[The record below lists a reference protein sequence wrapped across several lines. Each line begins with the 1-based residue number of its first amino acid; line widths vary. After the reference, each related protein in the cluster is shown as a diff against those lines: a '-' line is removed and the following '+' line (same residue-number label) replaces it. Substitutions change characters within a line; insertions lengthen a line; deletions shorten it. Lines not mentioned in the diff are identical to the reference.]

1 MLDRLLSTIA
11 PHICSSCDDAHGLLC
26 DRCFSDIID
35 NGYDQCIVCERPSAQ
50 SNLSSACHSSVVYDD
65 AWVVGERLEG
75 LRELIDRYK
84 FDRAREGAHVLARLL
99 HARLPVLP
107 AETLVTYI
115 PTITSHVRQRGYD
128 HMALVAQELAALRK
142 LTCRPLLERQTS
154 LPQRGATKRE
164 RAHRQV
170 GAFRVSSSVASP
182 VLLIDDVYTTGA
194 TMTAGASAVRE
205 VSPHLLFVV
214 VVARQPFDR

>member
-1 MLDRLLSTIA
+1 MATTNALSASAPQLRVISALPVIA
-11 PHICSSCDDAHGLLC
+11 VWYTMTRGWLAEP
-26 DRCFSDIID
+26 
-35 NGYDQCIVCERPSAQ
+35 
-50 SNLSSACHSSVVYDD
+50 
-65 AWVVGERLEG
+65 LEG

-115 PTITSHVRQRGYD
+115 PTITPATYANAAMTD
-128 HMALVAQELAALRK
+128 MALVAQELAVLRK
-142 LTCRPLLERQTS
+142 LTCQPLLERQTS

-205 VSPHLLFVV
+205 VSPHSLFVA